1 MKPIQMQSR
10 DGTHMDADAK
20 PDQARPRNGQA
31 CLPSVKKCPGTAAQR
46 SARNRASEGLPR
58 TLAAPRGRDTSARSR
73 QDDWPVC
80 VWARAPWTA
89 GISRPGLYLSGR
101 VAAGLAPSTIVN
113 PIDRLVVALRFFEFV
128 EGWSRS
134 GPRAC
139 REDLSGEERAWRRAN
154 SSCRVGRRGYCGFD
168 LILAFAGPRF
178 RAGKNFLP
186 EILGSV
192 FLGRN
197 LLPVFN
203 FGAGF

>member
-1 MKPIQMQSR
+1 
-10 DGTHMDADAK
+10 
-20 PDQARPRNGQA
+20 
-31 CLPSVKKCPGTAAQR
+31 
-46 SARNRASEGLPR
+46 
-58 TLAAPRGRDTSARSR
+58 
-73 QDDWPVC
+73 VC

-89 GISRPGLYLSGR
+89 GISRPGFYLSGR

-113 PIDRLVVALRFFEFV
+113 PIDRLVVALRFFELV

-139 REDLSGEERAWRRAN
+139 GEDLSGEERAWRRAN

-203 FGAGF
+203 FGAGFWIEGGANLLGFFLLVFSGAMVLDSLFCRMKTWFM